1 MAVVA
6 CEILAAAIILAQ
18 VRAVDRRR
26 YCGEVFVIISTAAV
40 AICIPIAAVW
50 RYGSVRYIG
59 ISFDIDVHTEYCDG
73 FMVYEG
79 REDAVEFLQSCML
92 PEQVSTHLGHCFQ
105 IDIIDETHAKA
116 KVYLEDNLINFLGHT
131 NQHGTALYDDEFIKR
146 DGKWYISK
154 IGYERVYE
162 EQYARNEYNS
172 GHVGNVQYL
181 KKAGYDVDEMQK
193 R

>member
-1 MAVVA
+1 MTLEERVQRLEDIQ
-6 CEILAAAIILAQ
+6 EITYLLGKYFNNLDIHNW
-18 VRAVDRRR
+18 
-26 YCGEVFVIISTAAV
+26 EAV
-40 AICIPIAAVW
+40 AET
-50 RYGSVRYIG
+50 
-59 ISFDIDVHTEYCDG
+59 FDIDVHTEYCDG

-79 REDAVEFLQSCML
+79 REDAVGFLESCML
-92 PEQVSTHLGHCFQ
+92 PEQISTHLGHCFQ
-105 IDIIDETHAKA
+105 IDIIDATHAKA
-116 KVYLEDNLINFLGHT
+116 KVYLEDHLINFFGHT

-154 IGYERVYE
+154 IGYERIYE

-172 GHVGNVQYL
+172 GHIGNVQYL